1 MTNTVPETPESREAV
16 RYAREVLDT
25 LFGLLCAVVRRRH
38 PEIEPVLR
46 GEAPIPAARE
56 DLLLRCLQAFG
67 IWFQLIALAE
77 QNASMRRLRHTEA
90 ERGPEEV
97 PGTFAH
103 VLCEAA
109 RAGVPAEAIQALLRA
124 ACIRPVLTAHPTE
137 AKRVTVLEIHRRI
150 YLRLVE
156 LETPR
161 WTPRERRAR
170 IDALRNE
177 IELLWLTGELRLERP
192 TVAQEVAWGLHF
204 FEEALFAQ
212 VPEVMAKLE
221 AALESHYPGHAFR
234 LPPLLQFG
242 SWIGGDRDGNP
253 FVTNEVTCDT
263 VLRNRAAS
271 LKRYRARLLDLVRSL
286 SIAEHAITVPASFA
300 ASLAG
305 QLADL
310 PDGEAIARRNPG
322 EVFRQFAFSML
333 EKLEAALGNPP
344 EAWAYRSADALAD
357 DLKTLEQG
365 LADADC
371 GALGRALVRP
381 VRLEVE
387 AFRFRTVRLDLR
399 ENSTVINR
407 TLEALHRASLQP
419 STAVGST
426 TLSRHWLQ
434 TELAR
439 PLPALPE
446 FQGLDAEAESTLAT
460 FRLAAEMRAR
470 VDRDTFGGFILSM
483 TRSVADVLGI
493 YVLAKYGG
501 LFVDAQGVEACTLP
515 VVPLFETIED
525 LRRAPGIM
533 RELLATAVVR
543 RSVREQGGVQE
554 VMIGY
559 SDSNKDGGFFTSNW
573 ELHLC
578 QARLTRVGEEAG
590 LPIAFFHG
598 RGGSVSR
605 GGVPTGRA
613 IAAQPAGSVGGRC
626 RITEQGEVVSTK
638 YANRGTARYHL
649 ELFASSVLE
658 HSLKSTTEAALAPD
672 PEVDEAMEA
681 LSGAAYAA
689 YRRLA
694 DHPGLVEYYQAASP
708 VEELALL
715 NIGSRPA
722 RRFGAQSLA
731 DLRAIPWV
739 FAWTQNRHMV
749 PGWYGVGSGIAR
761 FIEIRGEA
769 GERLLKRLFER
780 SRLFRLIIDE
790 VEKCLAQVDL
800 AIAREYAALVPSAS
814 VRDEV
819 YGMVAEEYRR
829 TVERVLGL
837 TGATALC
844 TRFPRFQRR
853 VARRLSIINPVG
865 REQVRLIRRF
875 REAPAEARQRGLV
888 PLLLSINCIAAG
900 LGWTG

>member
-1 MTNTVPETPESREAV
+1 
-16 RYAREVLDT
+16 
-25 LFGLLCAVVRRRH
+25 
-38 PEIEPVLR
+38 
-46 GEAPIPAARE
+46 
-56 DLLLRCLQAFG
+56 
-67 IWFQLIALAE
+67 
-77 QNASMRRLRHTEA
+77 
-90 ERGPEEV
+90 
-97 PGTFAH
+97 
-103 VLCEAA
+103 
-109 RAGVPAEAIQALLRA
+109 
-124 ACIRPVLTAHPTE
+124 
-137 AKRVTVLEIHRRI
+137 
-150 YLRLVE
+150 
-156 LETPR
+156 
-161 WTPRERRAR
+161 
-170 IDALRNE
+170 
-177 IELLWLTGELRLERP
+177 
-192 TVAQEVAWGLHF
+192 
-204 FEEALFAQ
+204 
-212 VPEVMAKLE
+212 
-221 AALESHYPGHAFR
+221 
-234 LPPLLQFG
+234 
-242 SWIGGDRDGNP
+242 
-253 FVTNEVTCDT
+253 
-263 VLRNRAAS
+263 
-271 LKRYRARLLDLVRSL
+271 
-286 SIAEHAITVPASFA
+286 
-300 ASLAG
+300 
-305 QLADL
+305 
-310 PDGEAIARRNPG
+310 
-322 EVFRQFAFSML
+322 
-333 EKLEAALGNPP
+333 
-344 EAWAYRSADALAD
+344 
-357 DLKTLEQG
+357 
-365 LADADC
+365 
-371 GALGRALVRP
+371 
-381 VRLEVE
+381 
-387 AFRFRTVRLDLR
+387 
-399 ENSTVINR
+399 
-407 TLEALHRASLQP
+407 
-419 STAVGST
+419 
-426 TLSRHWLQ
+426 
-434 TELAR
+434 
-439 PLPALPE
+439 
-446 FQGLDAEAESTLAT
+446 
-460 FRLAAEMRAR
+460 
-470 VDRDTFGGFILSM
+470 
-483 TRSVADVLGI
+483 
-493 YVLAKYGG
+493 
-501 LFVDAQGVEACTLP
+501 DAQGVEACTLP
-515 VVPLFETIED
+515 IVPLFETIED

-613 IAAQPAGSVGGRC
+613 IAAQPAGSVRGRC
-626 RITEQGEVVSTK
+626 RITEQGEVVSAK

-694 DHPGLVEYYQAASP
+694 DHPGLLEYYQAASP

-722 RRFGAQSLA
+722 RRFGAESLG

-761 FIEIRGEA
+761 FIEVRGEA
-769 GERLLKRLFER
+769 GDRLLKRLFER

-800 AIAREYAALVPSAS
+800 AIAREYSLLVPSAS

-829 TVERVLGL
+829 TVERVLAL
-837 TGATALC
+837 SGATGLC

-853 VARRLSIINPVG
+853 LARRLTIIDQVG
-865 REQVRLIRRF
+865 QEQVRLIRRF
-875 REAPAEARQRGLV
+875 RATEAPAEAQQRGLV

>member
-1 MTNTVPETPESREAV
+1 
-16 RYAREVLDT
+16 
-25 LFGLLCAVVRRRH
+25 
-38 PEIEPVLR
+38 
-46 GEAPIPAARE
+46 
-56 DLLLRCLQAFG
+56 AFG

-109 RAGVPAEAIQALLRA
+109 RAGVPAEAVQALLRDA
-124 ACIRPVLTAHPTE
+124 RIRPVLTAHPTE

-177 IELLWLTGELRLERP
+177 IELLWLTGELRLEKP

-221 AALESHYPGHAFR
+221 TALESHYPGHAFR

-253 FVTNEVTCDT
+253 FVTNAVTLDT

-271 LKRYRARLLDLVRSL
+271 LRRYRARLLDLARLL
-286 SIAEHAITVPASFA
+286 SIAEHAITVPMSFA

-305 QLADL
+305 RLADL

-333 EKLEAALGNPP
+333 ERLEATLGDRP
-344 EAWAYRSADALAD
+344 EAFAYCSADALAD

-371 GALGRALVRP
+371 GALGWALVRP
-381 VRLEVE
+381 VRREVE

-399 ENSTVINR
+399 ENTTVINR
-407 TLEALHRASLQP
+407 VLEALHRISVP
-419 STAVGST
+419 SAAVDPTSW
-426 TLSRHWLQ
+426 RYWLQ

-439 PLPALPE
+439 PLPTLPE
-446 FQGLDAEAESTLAT
+446 FTGLALEAESTLAT

-483 TRSVADVLGI
+483 TRSVADVLGV

-501 LFVDAQGVEACTLP
+501 LFVDAQGVEACILP

-590 LPIAFFHG
+590 IPIAFFHG
-598 RGGSVSR
+598 RGGSVCR

-626 RITEQGEVVSTK
+626 RITEQGEV
-638 YANRGTARYHL
+638 
-649 ELFASSVLE
+649 
-658 HSLKSTTEAALAPD
+658 
-672 PEVDEAMEA
+672 
-681 LSGAAYAA
+681 
-689 YRRLA
+689 
-694 DHPGLVEYYQAASP
+694 
-708 VEELALL
+708 
-715 NIGSRPA
+715 
-722 RRFGAQSLA
+722 
-731 DLRAIPWV
+731 
-739 FAWTQNRHMV
+739 
-749 PGWYGVGSGIAR
+749 
-761 FIEIRGEA
+761 
-769 GERLLKRLFER
+769 
-780 SRLFRLIIDE
+780 
-790 VEKCLAQVDL
+790 
-800 AIAREYAALVPSAS
+800 
-814 VRDEV
+814 
-819 YGMVAEEYRR
+819 
-829 TVERVLGL
+829 
-837 TGATALC
+837 
-844 TRFPRFQRR
+844 
-853 VARRLSIINPVG
+853 
-865 REQVRLIRRF
+865 
-875 REAPAEARQRGLV
+875 
-888 PLLLSINCIAAG
+888 
-900 LGWTG
+900 

>member
-25 LFGLLCAVVRRRH
+25 LFGLLCAVVRRRQ

-109 RAGVPAEAIQALLRA
+109 RAGVPAEAIQALLRDA
-124 ACIRPVLTAHPTE
+124 HIRPVLTAHPTE

-177 IELLWLTGELRLERP
+177 IELLWLTGELRLEKP

-234 LPPLLQFG
+234 VPPLLQFG

-253 FVTNEVTCDT
+253 FVSNAVTHDT
-263 VLRNRAAS
+263 VQRNHAAS
-271 LKRYRARLLDLVRSL
+271 LKRYRARVLDLVRSL

-305 QLADL
+305 RLADL

-344 EAWAYRSADALAD
+344 EAWAYHSADALAD

-381 VRLEVE
+381 VRREVE

-399 ENSTVINR
+399 ENTTVTNR
-407 TLEALHRASLQP
+407 TLEALHRISVPSAAVDPASW
-419 STAVGST
+419 
-426 TLSRHWLQ
+426 RHWLQ

-439 PLPALPE
+439 PLVALPE
-446 FQGLDAEAESTLAT
+446 PQGLDAEAESTLAT
-460 FRLAAEMRAR
+460 FRLAAEMRTH
-470 VDRDTFGGFILSM
+470 VDRETFGGFILSM
-483 TRSVADVLGI
+483 TRSVADVLGV

-501 LFVDAQGVEACTLP
+501 LFVDAQGVEACALP

-573 ELHLC
+573 ELQLC

-598 RGGSVSR
+598 RGGSVCR

-626 RITEQGEVVSTK
+626 RITEQGEVVSAK
-638 YANRGTARYHL
+638 YANRG
-649 ELFASSVLE
+649 
-658 HSLKSTTEAALAPD
+658 
-672 PEVDEAMEA
+672 
-681 LSGAAYAA
+681 
-689 YRRLA
+689 
-694 DHPGLVEYYQAASP
+694 
-708 VEELALL
+708 
-715 NIGSRPA
+715 
-722 RRFGAQSLA
+722 
-731 DLRAIPWV
+731 
-739 FAWTQNRHMV
+739 
-749 PGWYGVGSGIAR
+749 
-761 FIEIRGEA
+761 
-769 GERLLKRLFER
+769 
-780 SRLFRLIIDE
+780 
-790 VEKCLAQVDL
+790 
-800 AIAREYAALVPSAS
+800 
-814 VRDEV
+814 
-819 YGMVAEEYRR
+819 
-829 TVERVLGL
+829 
-837 TGATALC
+837 
-844 TRFPRFQRR
+844 
-853 VARRLSIINPVG
+853 
-865 REQVRLIRRF
+865 
-875 REAPAEARQRGLV
+875 
-888 PLLLSINCIAAG
+888 
-900 LGWTG
+900 

>member
-25 LFGLLCAVVRRRH
+25 LFGLLCAVVRRRQ

-90 ERGPEEV
+90 ERGPEEI

-103 VLCEAA
+103 VLREAA
-109 RAGVPAEAIQALLRA
+109 RAGVPAEAIQALLRDA
-124 ACIRPVLTAHPTE
+124 RIRPVLTAHPTE

-156 LETPR
+156 IETPR

-177 IELLWLTGELRLERP
+177 IELLWLTGELRLEKP

-253 FVTNEVTCDT
+253 FVSNAVTRDT

-271 LKRYRARLLDLVRSL
+271 LKRCRARLLDLVRSL
-286 SIAEHAITVPASFA
+286 SIAEHAITVPTSFA
-300 ASLAG
+300 VSLAG
-305 QLADL
+305 RLADL

-333 EKLEAALGNPP
+333 EKLEAALGNPS
-344 EAWAYRSADALAD
+344 EAWAYHSADALAD

-381 VRLEVE
+381 VRREVE

-399 ENSTVINR
+399 ENTTVINR
-407 TLEALHRASLQP
+407 TLEALHRISVPSAAVDPASW
-419 STAVGST
+419 
-426 TLSRHWLQ
+426 RHWLQ

-439 PLPALPE
+439 PLVALPE

-460 FRLAAEMRAR
+460 FRLAAEMRAS
-470 VDRDTFGGFILSM
+470 VDRETFGGFILSM
-483 TRSVADVLGI
+483 TRSVADVLGV

-525 LRRAPGIM
+525 LRRAPEIM
-533 RELLATAVVR
+533 RELLATAVAR

-613 IAAQPAGSVGGRC
+613 IAAQPAGSVAGRC
-626 RITEQGEVVSTK
+626 RITEQGEVVSAK

-658 HSLKSTTEAALAPD
+658 HSLKSTTEAALAPA

-694 DHPGLVEYYQAASP
+694 DHPGLVEYFQAASP

-722 RRFGAQSLA
+722 RRFGAKSLA

-749 PGWYGVGSGIAR
+749 PGWYGVGSGIAS
-761 FIEIRGEA
+761 FIEVRGTA
-769 GERLLKRLFER
+769 GEQLLKRMFER

-800 AIAREYAALVPSAS
+800 SIAREYTALVPSAS

-837 TGATALC
+837 SGATALC

-853 VARRLSIINPVG
+853 LARRLTIINQVG